1 MVVVRSFS
9 EGTRS
14 RSDIADAAV
23 KKNMKSFSSTDQAL

>member
-14 RSDIADAAV
+14 RSDIVDAAV
-23 KKNMKSFSSTDQAL
+23 KKNTKNFSSMDQAL